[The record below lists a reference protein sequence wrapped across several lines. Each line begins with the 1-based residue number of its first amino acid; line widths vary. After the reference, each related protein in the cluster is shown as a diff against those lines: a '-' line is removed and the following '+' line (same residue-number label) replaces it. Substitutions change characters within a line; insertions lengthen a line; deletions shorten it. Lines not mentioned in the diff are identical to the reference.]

1 MSGALR
7 FAYLGSGS
15 KGNAALVAQD
25 ETLIMLDCGL
35 TLPEVERRM
44 QAFGA
49 TPRQLT
55 AVVVTHEHADHTSG
69 VTRLADEYALP
80 VWMTRGTHA
89 VWQGRKPAEVRF
101 IGPHAPFRI
110 GALTLTPYPVPHDAR
125 EPCQYVFSNDGGRRL
140 GVLSDAG
147 RVTPYM
153 QQTLSGCN
161 GLLLEF
167 NHDTRMLSEGPYTA
181 RLKKR
186 VGGPYGHLS
195 NDQAAALLASLDRSA
210 LQRLVIAHISQV
222 NNTPALAR
230 AAAAQALG
238 HDPDWL
244 EVAHQDDGLAWREL
258 A

>member
-1 MSGALR
+1 MR

-15 KGNAALVAQD
+15 KGNAALIAQD
-25 ETLIMLDCGL
+25 DTLVMLDCGL

-44 QAFGA
+44 QAFGTA
-49 TPRQLT
+49 AAALT
-55 AVVVTHEHADHTSG
+55 AIVVTHEHADHMSG
-69 VTRLADEYALP
+69 VSKLAQEYALP

-89 VWQGRKPAEVRF
+89 VWHGRKPADVRL
-101 IGPHAPFRI
+101 INSHAPFRI

-125 EPCQYVFSNDGGRRL
+125 EPCQYVFSNASGLRL

-147 RVTPYM
+147 RVTPHM

-161 GLLLEF
+161 ALLLEF
-167 NHDTRMLSEGPYTA
+167 NHDLQMLTEGPYTA

-195 NDQAAALLASLDRSA
+195 NEQAAALLASLDRSA
-210 LQRLVIAHISQV
+210 LQRLVIAHISQI

-230 AAAAQALG
+230 AAAVRGLG

-244 EVAHQDDGLAWREL
+244 EVAHQDQGLAWREV

>member
-1 MSGALR
+1 MR

-15 KGNAALVAQD
+15 KGNAALIAQD
-25 ETLIMLDCGL
+25 DTLVMLDCGL
-35 TLPEVERRM
+35 TLPEVEKRM

-49 TPRQLT
+49 TPAQLT
-55 AVVVTHEHADHTSG
+55 AIVVTHEHADHMSG
-69 VTRLADEYALP
+69 VSKLAQEYGLP
-80 VWMTRGTHA
+80 VWMTRGTYA
-89 VWQGRKPAEVRF
+89 VWHGRKPADVRLVNS
-101 IGPHAPFRI
+101 HAPFQI

-125 EPCQYVFSNDGGRRL
+125 EPCQYVFSNDSGRRL

-147 RVTPYM
+147 RVTPHM
-153 QQTLSGCN
+153 TQTLSGCN
-161 GLLLEF
+161 ALLLEF
-167 NHDTRMLSEGPYTA
+167 NHDLQMLAEGPYTP

-195 NDQAAALLASLDRSA
+195 NEQAAALLGNLDRSA

-222 NNTPALAR
+222 NNTPDLAR
-230 AAAAQALG
+230 AAAVRALG

-244 EVAHQDDGLAWREL
+244 EVAHQERGLAWREL